1 MKLKALMLALA
12 IAGAGASFGLTDS
25 GRSDTGTTTTTTA
38 TTTSTS
44 TTTTTAST
52 TSAGDCRH
60 FELHGTL
67 ASVAASSFSV
77 SVKRG
82 SHSAQAAVGTAVT
95 VAVSASTRVSWSGSG
110 TLTGP
115 NVGDSVKVNGKLCG
129 STYTAWKVQ
138 ARGPRADKG
147 EHSGDSGKTTTT
159 DTTKGVQH
167 GHSGAE
173 HGKSHH

>member
-38 TTTSTS
+38 S
-44 TTTTTAST
+44 TTTAG
-52 TSAGDCRH
+52 GDCRH

-77 SVKRG
+77 TLKQG
-82 SHSAQAAVGTAVT
+82 SHRVQAAAGTAVT
-95 VAVSASTRVSWSGSG
+95 VAVTALTRVSWSGSG

-115 NVGDSVKVNGKLCG
+115 NIGDSVKVNGKLCG

-138 ARGPRADKG
+138 ARGPRADNG
-147 EHSGDSGKTTTT
+147 EEPGSSETTTT
-159 DTTKGVQH
+159 ATTTTGDQH
-167 GHSGAE
+167 VDPGDK
-173 HGKSHH
+173 HGSSHH

>member
-38 TTTSTS
+38 TTTTTS

-52 TSAGDCRH
+52 TTTGDCRH

-67 ASVAASSFSV
+67 ASVGASSFSV
-77 SVKRG
+77 TVKHG
-82 SHSAQAAVGTAVT
+82 NHSAQAAAGTAVT
-95 VAVSASTRVSWSGSG
+95 VAVVASTRVSWSGSG

-115 NVGDSVKVNGKLCG
+115 NIGDSVKVNGRLCG
-129 STYTAWKVQ
+129 STYTAGKVQ
-138 ARGPRADKG
+138 ARGPRA
-147 EHSGDSGKTTTT
+147 EHGDGSGSAETTTT
-159 DTTKGVQH
+159 ATTTAGVQH
-167 GHSGAE
+167 GDSGDK
-173 HGKSHH
+173 HGTSHH